1 MKSTRLLGLFAL
13 VGLALLVTAC
23 GGGQQGSG
31 GGGGGSESQQQVAE
45 GGEAGT
51 TEVCDVEPPDLNLQ
65 DAVVG
70 FSQSEEEANPFR
82 IAETQ
87 SIRDEASERGVG
99 ELIVT
104 NAQSQASKQIS
115 DIQDMLAQ
123 GAQILIVA
131 PLNAE
136 GLEPAFE
143 AANGQGVPVFLID
156 REITAAPCE
165 NYITFMGSNFLEQ
178 GQRAA
183 DALAEAA
190 GEEGQ
195 VAILE
200 GTPGASVTLDRT
212 DGFNQR
218 LDEAYPN
225 MEVVASQT
233 GNFVRTEGQSV
244 MEQLLQSNPDIN
256 AVYAEN
262 DEMALGAIQAMR
274 DRGLQPGQ
282 GVKIV
287 SVDGTRQAVQAVVDG
302 QINAVVETNPRFG
315 PLAFGTIEQFLAG
328 EPIPQ
333 QIIVQDRLYTPENAA
348 DELESTY

>member
-1 MKSTRLLGLFAL
+1 MQSRRLLGLLAL
-13 VGLALLVTAC
+13 AGLALVAAAC
-23 GGGQQGSG
+23 GGSQQGG
-31 GGGGGSESQQQVAE
+31 GGGGGSESQQEVAE

-51 TEVCDVEPPDLNLQ
+51 TEVCDVEPPGLNLE

-87 SIRDEASERGVG
+87 SIRDEAEERGVG

-143 AANGQGVPVFLID
+143 AANDQGVPVFLID

-178 GQRAA
+178 GERAA
-183 DALAEAA
+183 DALAEAT

-200 GTPGASVTLDRT
+200 GTPGASVTTDRT

-218 LDEAYPN
+218 LEEAYPN

-274 DRGLQPGQ
+274 DRGEQPGQ
-282 GVKIV
+282 DIKIV
-287 SVDGTRQAVQAVVDG
+287 SVDGTRQAVQGVVEG

-333 QIIVQDRLYTPENAA
+333 KIIVQDRLYTPENAA

>member
-1 MKSTRLLGLFAL
+1 M
-13 VGLALLVTAC
+13 
-23 GGGQQGSG
+23 
-31 GGGGGSESQQQVAE
+31 
-45 GGEAGT
+45 
-51 TEVCDVEPPDLNLQ
+51 
-65 DAVVG
+65 
-70 FSQSEEEANPFR
+70 
-82 IAETQ
+82 
-87 SIRDEASERGVG
+87 
-99 ELIVT
+99 
-104 NAQSQASKQIS
+104 
-115 DIQDMLAQ
+115 
-123 GAQILIVA
+123 
-131 PLNAE
+131 
-136 GLEPAFE
+136 
-143 AANGQGVPVFLID
+143 
-156 REITAAPCE
+156 
-165 NYITFMGSNFLEQ
+165 
-178 GQRAA
+178 
-183 DALAEAA
+183 
-190 GEEGQ
+190 
-195 VAILE
+195 
-200 GTPGASVTLDRT
+200 DRT